1 MPNRAEILKQ
11 KFQNSLALP
20 FEQVLTA
27 EVIQQILEQEQVS
40 YRQTIYTP
48 IVTLWAWMSQ
58 IVDPDKSLSNAVSRV
73 IAWLS
78 VAGAAVPSSDT
89 GAYSKARKRLPLT
102 VLQQVLTK
110 TTQALQ
116 AQVSP
121 ESRALWQTSQSL
133 RWHLGDDE

>member
-1 MPNRAEILKQ
+1 
-11 KFQNSLALP
+11 
-20 FEQVLTA
+20 
-27 EVIQQILEQEQVS
+27 
-40 YRQTIYTP
+40 
-48 IVTLWAWMSQ
+48 MSQ

-110 TTQALQ
+110 TTQVLQ

-121 ESRALWQTSQSL
+121 EL
-133 RWHLGDDE
+133 RWCGRRVKACAVAPR